1 MSAARPTPPRD
12 RRFAVWIATTAL
24 LFLAAVAVGFVWLPV
39 AQAGRNMPDLW
50 SAICS
55 AVGLSGPDA
64 AAPYANRGQP
74 ASEVA
79 WTPATERLLSGANA
93 GRGAAL
99 AAASCNGCHGRAG
112 LSDDAI
118 FPNLAGQGATS
129 IYKQWS
135 SYPYGDRLFIYNAAV
150 RRLYRITD
158 QRAATRYFAQ
168 HKPLACPG
176 HVARGVEI

>member
-74 ASEVA
+74 ASDGAQV
-79 WTPATERLLSGANA
+79 SG
-93 GRGAAL
+93 
-99 AAASCNGCHGRAG
+99 
-112 LSDDAI
+112 
-118 FPNLAGQGATS
+118 
-129 IYKQWS
+129 
-135 SYPYGDRLFIYNAAV
+135 
-150 RRLYRITD
+150 
-158 QRAATRYFAQ
+158 
-168 HKPLACPG
+168 
-176 HVARGVEI
+176 